1 MNRKLGGAE
10 QAFLDYARALTS
22 EDNQV
27 INITSSFARINEKLP
42 SVIPNLFRDPRK
54 QENRCFRFL
63 RSRNKFGMTNNA
75 FGMTTNSI
83 KLPNLFPWCIIS
95 KIYLKLLILI
105 HKPDLII
112 AHGGRAVNFSCSLG
126 NHLVPVVGVTHSYS
140 IKHILKC
147 DYIIALDEAL
157 KNHLASHGYQESKI
171 FIVPNMVDVNKCH
184 PEGGRKT
191 DRKDPEKKITGSLS
205 SQVLAQDDGNWST
218 SQNNTTIGAMGR
230 FVPEKGF
237 NYLIEAISILKKK
250 NYNVK
255 LKLGGSGPLETELRK
270 LVDDLELQENVEFI
284 GWVGADRH
292 PPLREGTSS
301 NSCGLYT
308 TARKNL
314 HLKPKLKELDTSL
327 RSGSQALLQDDKKTT
342 FFQSID
348 IFCIPSTFETFGIVA
363 LESMSHNIPTIVTNT
378 GGLKT
383 IVEHGV
389 DGLVAEAASS
399 RALADKIAELIDNP
413 EMAQILRQNAYQKIL
428 STYAINVVKKNLSKI
443 LEDILR

>member
-22 EDNQV
+22 EDHQV
-27 INITSSFARINEKLP
+27 INITSSFARINEKLRP
-42 SVIPNLFRDPRK
+42 DHRHESLGR
-54 QENRCFRFL
+54 L
-63 RSRNKFGMTNNA
+63 
-75 FGMTTNSI
+75 TTHPI

-126 NHLVPVVGVTHSYS
+126 NHLVHVVGVTHSYS

-191 DRKDPEKKITGSLS
+191 DRKDPEKNITGSLS

-292 PPLREGTSS
+292 P
-301 NSCGLYT
+301 
-308 TARKNL
+308 
-314 HLKPKLKELDTSL
+314 SL
-327 RSGSQALLQDDKKTT
+327 RSGSQPVLQDNKKTT

-348 IFCIPSTFETFGIVA
+348 IFCVPSTFETFGIVA

-383 IVEHGV
+383 IVEHEV
-389 DGLVAEAASS
+389 DGLVVEAASS
-399 RALADKIAELIDNP
+399 QALADKIAELIDNP
-413 EMAQILRQNAYQKIL
+413 EMAQILRQNACQKIL
-428 STYAINVVKKNLSKI
+428 CTYDIKVVGKNLSQV
-443 LEDILR
+443 LENLLRASRIKNKNRQSAS